1 MMTNTLKCQLAQAI
15 KIDPA
20 DIRDYRPAR
29 DGGYNVVL
37 MNFQKFRNVEP
48 QEEEA
53 PEEQPRIGTSK
64 ARDANIVPGT
74 EIYIPESLQKAYSA
88 PRRASAQVL
97 RQLLDLLE
105 VESNSRTKKAEL
117 VKLVNDWKAV
127 HAP

>member
-1 MMTNTLKCQLAQAI
+1 MTNTLKLQLAQAI
-15 KIDPA
+15 KVDPT

-37 MNFQKFRNVEP
+37 TNFQKFRNVEP
-48 QEEEA
+48 REDESLTDGPGA
-53 PEEQPRIGTSK
+53 GISTP
-64 ARDANIVPGT
+64 RDANIVPGT

-88 PRRASAQVL
+88 PRRASASVL

-105 VESNSRTKKAEL
+105 IESTSKTKKAEL
-117 VKLVNDWKAV
+117 VKLVNDWKEV